1 MDLKSFLKSL
11 RFLHLSLVI
20 GLMVF
25 FIITLIQNNT
35 FNANIEEN
43 KLLLFLVPITSL
55 LGYFGSKFIFKRRI
69 RKLQTT
75 DALTFKLKKYQ
86 TAAHIQYILIE
97 IPAFIAL
104 YAYTVTGNALPLVIA
119 GCLLCYLF
127 AQKPS
132 ISNIKKCLPF
142 NNKDLKAISE
152 LD

>member
-11 RFLHLSLVI
+11 HFLHLSLVM
-20 GLMVF
+20 GLTVF
-25 FIITLIQNNT
+25 FIIALIQNNT
-35 FNANIEEN
+35 FNTDIEEN

-69 RKLQTT
+69 KELQTT
-75 DALTFKLKKYQ
+75 DSLTFKLEKYQ
-86 TAAHIQYILIE
+86 TAAHIQYMLIE

-104 YAYTVTGNALPLVIA
+104 YVYTVTGNALPLVIT

-142 NNKDLKAISE
+142 NTKDFKAMSE